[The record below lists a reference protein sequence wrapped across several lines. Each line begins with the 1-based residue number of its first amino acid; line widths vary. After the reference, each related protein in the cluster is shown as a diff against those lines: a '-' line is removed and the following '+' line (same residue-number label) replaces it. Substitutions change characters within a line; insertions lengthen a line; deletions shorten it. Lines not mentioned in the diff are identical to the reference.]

1 MPEIDLAPATL
12 LLTVTTSSGQ
22 IKGLVGVGS
31 GVAAREAICTKAKV
45 KIGRSRRCHAPA
57 VAVTVAVFLHIET
70 TATASAGTFGLT
82 FVSNVT
88 LKRSVW
94 YFFVPFIFSC
104 SRMFAKVDAY
114 LAIFLMKILQILL
127 RYSHGPSDVQS

>member
-31 GVAAREAICTKAKV
+31 GVAAREGICTKVKV
-45 KIGRSRRCHAPA
+45 NIGRSTRCHAPA
-57 VAVTVAVFLHIET
+57 VAVTVAAFLHIET

-94 YFFVPFIFSC
+94 YFLYLLSFRVEECLLKWMFI
-104 SRMFAKVDAY
+104 
-114 LAIFLMKILQILL
+114 
-127 RYSHGPSDVQS
+127 